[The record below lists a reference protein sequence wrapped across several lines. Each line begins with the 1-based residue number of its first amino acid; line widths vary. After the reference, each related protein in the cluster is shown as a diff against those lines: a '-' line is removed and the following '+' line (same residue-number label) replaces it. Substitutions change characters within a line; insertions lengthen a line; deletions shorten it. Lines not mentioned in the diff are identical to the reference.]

1 MWSVVA
7 FDDDETV
14 EAVPAYWFQKDKC
27 VWPKRIY
34 KKMFRP

>member
-7 FDDDETV
+7 FNDDKSV

-27 VWPKRIY
+27 AWPK
-34 KKMFRP
+34 KKIIKNF